1 MTREEV
7 KKILMV
13 MDATYT
19 NFKIENKQQT
29 LDAWYFILADY
40 DYNEI
45 ALALKSYIAASNSAF
60 APSVSELIGM
70 TRKPAEL
77 TGMEE
82 VTAWRMVR
90 NAIRKSLYYSKEEFA
105 KFPPEV
111 QEVVGDPGQLREWAM
126 LESSEIDTVIQSNFK
141 KRFETMQKRRREV
154 DAMPEEIKE
163 LIRANNQNVSAIRER
178 AERLCASE
186 NA

>member
-1 MTREEV
+1 MTRDET
-7 KKILMV
+7 KKIIMI
-13 MDATYT
+13 MDAAYP
-19 NFKIENKQQT
+19 NFKIE
-29 LDAWYFILADY
+29 DAVGMVNTWHFFLNDY
-40 DYNEI
+40 GYKAIES
-45 ALALKSYIAASNSAF
+45 ALKMYIATSSSGF

-77 TGMEE
+77 TDMEE

-141 KRFETMQKRRREV
+141 KRFETMQNRRREV

-186 NA
+186 NV